1 MTDPAAEFRFDADAF
16 LTWEAQQSEKHEY
29 LGGEVYAMVGARREH
44 VVVSGN
50 LFAAFKERLRG
61 GPCQAYVAD
70 LKLRVEAADAFFYPD
85 VMVSCEPGDHAAG
98 LFITQPILIVE
109 VLSDSTAAFDRGD
122 KFAAYRTLGS
132 LREYVLVDI
141 PARRVEVFRRQA
153 DGDWLF
159 HEFLSG
165 CGDCEFPALGVSIP
179 FAEVFENAAP
189 PDSSPVI
196 EEGEA

>member
-1 MTDPAAEFRFDADAF
+1 MTRPFNVDIY
-16 LTWEAQQSEKHEY
+16 SY
-29 LGGEVYAMVGARREH
+29 
-44 VVVSGN
+44 GN
-50 LFAAFKERLRG
+50 LHRKRCPTHSDRG
-61 GPCQAYVAD
+61 GAV
-70 LKLRVEAADAFFYPD
+70 
-85 VMVSCEPGDHAAG
+85 G
-98 LFITQPILIVE
+98 
-109 VLSDSTAAFDRGD
+109 FDRGD

-189 PDSSPVI
+189 PDSGPVI
-196 EEGEA
+196 EEGET